1 MSLTLVICSCISC
14 MWTLSEVIN
23 LSSGD
28 WIITSSFQFDL
39 SQDIVNSDDS
49 VNDASPLEDSDA
61 SSSTIKSTQD
71 NSAKP
76 NQPETQLPVIDS
88 NNDDTFTAH
97 VIIEQ
102 ALHLPTVPGSN
113 GERYHERFSWHIQ

>member
-1 MSLTLVICSCISC
+1 MSLTLVTCSCISC
-14 MWTLSEVIN
+14 MLTLSEVIN
-23 LSSGD
+23 LSSSD

-39 SQDIVNSDDS
+39 SQDILNSDDS

-71 NSAKP
+71 HSGKP
-76 NQPETQLPVIDS
+76 SQPETQLPVIDS

-113 GERYHERFSWHIQ
+113 GER

>member
-1 MSLTLVICSCISC
+1 MSLTLVTCSCVSC

-23 LSSGD
+23 LSSSD

-39 SQDIVNSDDS
+39 SQDILNSDDS

-71 NSAKP
+71 HSAKP
-76 NQPETQLPVIDS
+76 SQPETQLPVIDS

-102 ALHLPTVPGSN
+102 ALHLPTFPGSN
-113 GERYHERFSWHIQ
+113 GER